1 MTTFVRPTVAAF
13 SILLLGALAQPVTA
27 AAISFTGDLRTDATF
42 TDCGSGCT
50 LGPGNTNGEYAQYA
64 AVVRT
69 FNVASTSLM
78 QGITF
83 SYGGG
88 INGAGTTILEGGLE
102 PYLTLFDSGGHFVA
116 STFSGTTCPPGAS
129 CLLNAEHRPNYPP
142 SPL

>member
-13 SILLLGALAQPVTA
+13 SILLLGGLVQPVTA

-116 STFSGTTCPPGAS
+116 STF
-129 CLLNAEHRPNYPP
+129 Y
-142 SPL
+142 